1 MAARVGAASD
11 SHIGTARTA
20 LLDLTKSGR
29 LSGEALELLGTIVV
43 READLTG
50 QKLAKVA
57 ADYAKMP
64 DGVAKWAEEHN
75 RSMHFMSLAQ
85 YLHIQLLE
93 EQGKKQEAMIA
104 VGKALNDNLATQD
117 TNLGLLQR
125 AWKFLGDEASGAWDK
140 MKGIGRKANVDDA
153 LANATAEVENARLA
167 MSGNFGGTPAERAER
182 LRRALVAQSIAQSDA
197 LEAKRNASHQAE
209 MDRIQEEGIAGA
221 KVTEQALMQYDK
233 KYAMAK
239 KIREQEVAFAA
250 QAAAGNPVSAA
261 QQKMIL
267 DGIRDSYKDKKP
279 PVAGDNYLDNLQKQ
293 LRNVEKE
300 ARVYDDVLA
309 HLNTNGAKFTAQQRE
324 MALSLAKQIDGW
336 KDKRKA
342 DEAEIKYMG
351 QMAALHDGEMARQ
364 AQLRTADRQDLAD
377 KQFEISLYGKTAEAS
392 DRLTIAYRAQVEW
405 KQRVIALM
413 DARQKGA
420 MSSAEFDQGM
430 TDADRRKND
439 QIAIGNLQLVEKY
452 KPGWQKLLD
461 GWQDTTQ
468 LMRDAHGNAMM
479 GIVRDGEDA
488 WVQLVTT
495 GKLNARN
502 LVTGVLSEF
511 ARLQYRQNIA
521 GPLSSFANN
530 LIGNM
535 FGTNYGGFGITGGGG
550 FGTGA
555 GFGNMDYGA
564 FLHGGGIVGGAPRF
578 HGGGIVGGEVPIIA
592 KQGEGV
598 FTSEQMANLA
608 PATSTRT
615 VTFAPQIN
623 IDART
628 DRAEVYDLVT
638 RAVVAGQA
646 DLLDKM
652 DRGLV

>member
-1 MAARVGAASD
+1 
-11 SHIGTARTA
+11 
-20 LLDLTKSGR
+20 
-29 LSGEALELLGTIVV
+29 
-43 READLTG
+43 
-50 QKLAKVA
+50 
-57 ADYAKMP
+57 
-64 DGVAKWAEEHN
+64 
-75 RSMHFMSLAQ
+75 
-85 YLHIQLLE
+85 
-93 EQGKKQEAMIA
+93 
-104 VGKALNDNLATQD
+104 
-117 TNLGLLQR
+117 
-125 AWKFLGDEASGAWDK
+125 
-140 MKGIGRKANVDDA
+140 
-153 LANATAEVENARLA
+153 
-167 MSGNFGGTPAERAER
+167 
-182 LRRALVAQSIAQSDA
+182 
-197 LEAKRNASHQAE
+197 
-209 MDRIQEEGIAGA
+209 
-221 KVTEQALMQYDK
+221 
-233 KYAMAK
+233 
-239 KIREQEVAFAA
+239 
-250 QAAAGNPVSAA
+250 
-261 QQKMIL
+261 
-267 DGIRDSYKDKKP
+267 
-279 PVAGDNYLDNLQKQ
+279 
-293 LRNVEKE
+293 
-300 ARVYDDVLA
+300 
-309 HLNTNGAKFTAQQRE
+309 
-324 MALSLAKQIDGW
+324 
-336 KDKRKA
+336 
-342 DEAEIKYMG
+342 
-351 QMAALHDGEMARQ
+351 
-364 AQLRTADRQDLAD
+364 
-377 KQFEISLYGKTAEAS
+377 
-392 DRLTIAYRAQVEW
+392 
-405 KQRVIALM
+405 
-413 DARQKGA
+413 
-420 MSSAEFDQGM
+420 
-430 TDADRRKND
+430 
-439 QIAIGNLQLVEKY
+439 
-452 KPGWQKLLD
+452 
-461 GWQDTTQ
+461 
-468 LMRDAHGNAMM
+468 MM

-564 FLHGGGIVGGAPRF
+564 FLHGGGIVGGTPTFTRQVDTQIFAGAPRF